1 LLVLFPKQTLLR
13 FQVGFT
19 DLGAQGLFS
28 PAWRLEL
35 GLKGRGMTKM
45 GRTAPVEETSRIS
58 GFGTF
63 GASTTGK
70 VLRFLLMAWILIGG
84 TLNKRS

>member
-1 LLVLFPKQTLLR
+1 
-13 FQVGFT
+13 
-19 DLGAQGLFS
+19 
-28 PAWRLEL
+28 
-35 GLKGRGMTKM
+35 M

-70 VLRFLLMAWILIGG
+70 VLRFLLMARLKQTKLTMEGHWEKKTSSPTWKMYLPG
-84 TLNKRS
+84 N